1 MTNSLISRV
10 MDKGDRETLAS
21 LFAIDVRALAAM
33 RIGLAAIL
41 LYDSI
46 ASLSN
51 PGVRASVT
59 YTSIAVLPVALA
71 LLVGFKTRWAT
82 VLCWLIY
89 GIPIRQ
95 ALIEPGV
102 AIFLGKYVLALFLF
116 WSIFLPLDARWSI
129 DRSRIRH
136 QPGKILSIAS
146 AAALIQIFFIYFFSG
161 INKDFREWVLDP
173 SAMKTVL
180 GSTGFGND
188 LGRYVAQADAAM
200 AVVSVLTIVLE
211 VVGALLLF
219 VPGRLSPRLR
229 AILVGAFIGFHIGMA
244 IFMNLGIFPFVM
256 ISVWLLFLPSSVWDR
271 VTNEVTGDETPAI
284 DRNLVR
290 NATAAAALLY
300 ITVSNYI
307 TWAFFPADSGWAG
320 QWQQVGVYLLLYQQW
335 AMFSIP
341 STLI

>member
-1 MTNSLISRV
+1 MANRLISRV
-10 MDKGDRETLAS
+10 VEKGDRETLAS
-21 LFAIDVRALAAM
+21 LFAIDTRALAAM

-46 ASLSN
+46 GSLSN
-51 PGVRASVT
+51 SGARASVT
-59 YTSIAVLPVALA
+59 YSSIAVLPVAVA

-82 VLCWLIY
+82 VLSWLIY

-129 DRSRIRH
+129 DRSRMSH
-136 QPGKILSIAS
+136 PPGKILSVAS
-146 AAALIQIFFIYFFSG
+146 AAALIQVFFIYFFSG
-161 INKDFREWVLDP
+161 INKNFREWVLDP

-188 LGRYVAQADAAM
+188 LGRYVAQADVAM
-200 AVVSVLTIVLE
+200 AVVSVLTIALE

-219 VPGRLSPRLR
+219 VPGRYSPRIR
-229 AILVGAFIGFHIGMA
+229 VILVGAFIAFHIGMA

-256 ISVWLLFLPSSVWDR
+256 ISIWLLFLPSSIWDR
-271 VTNEVTGDETPAI
+271 VTNEVTGDEAPVT
-284 DRNLVR
+284 DQNLVR
-290 NATAAAALLY
+290 NAAAAAALLY

-341 STLI
+341 STLV

>member
-1 MTNSLISRV
+1 MTNRLISRV
-10 MDKGDRETLAS
+10 MEKSDRETLAS
-21 LFAIDVRALAAM
+21 LFAIDARALAAM

-46 ASLSN
+46 ASLSS
-51 PGVRASVT
+51 PDARASVT
-59 YTSIAVLPVALA
+59 YTAIAVLPLALA
-71 LLVGFKTRWAT
+71 LLVGFKTRWVT
-82 VLCWLIY
+82 VLSWLIY

-116 WSIFLPLDARWSI
+116 WSIFLPLDARWSVDGRGR
-129 DRSRIRH
+129 DRER
-136 QPGKILSIAS
+136 GKVLSIAS
-146 AAALIQIFFIYFFSG
+146 AAALIQVFFIYFFSG

-188 LGRYVAQADAAM
+188 LGRYVAQADTAM
-200 AVVSVLTIVLE
+200 AIVSVLTIVLE

-219 VPGRLSPRLR
+219 VPGRQLPRLR
-229 AILVGAFIGFHIGMA
+229 VILVGAFIAFHLGMA

-256 ISVWLLFLPSSVWDR
+256 ISIWLLFLPSSVWDR
-271 VTNEVTGDETPAI
+271 VTNEVTGDEAPAV
-284 DRNLVR
+284 DRNLTR
-290 NATAAAALLY
+290 NVIAAAALLY
-300 ITVSNYI
+300 STVSNYI
-307 TWAFFPADSGWAG
+307 TWAFFPAESGWAG
-320 QWQQVGVYLLLYQQW
+320 QWQQVGVYFLLYQQW

-341 STLI
+341 STLA